1 MLREIRSACIEDL
14 GRLLRTTVSTSAAI
28 LRPAI
33 YCGGYSSKQGISVS
47 SHDHSAREFP
57 NIRPCGKMVSS
68 ELTVPAGTTANPRV
82 ALPRGKG
89 LPQVLQ
95 KWVVKRSASGS
106 LKLPR
111 SSLLPVQRM
120 SEVMGT
126 IRLLAWPVPVVL
138 RQREQWQWR
147 NLAGSPSISQ
157 VTAPQTHPPVMIF

>member
-1 MLREIRSACIEDL
+1 MLREIRSTCIQDCV
-14 GRLLRTTVSTSAAI
+14 RLLRTTVSISAAGPRQ
-28 LRPAI
+28 LI

-47 SHDHSAREFP
+47 SHDHSARAFP
-57 NIRPCGKMVSS
+57 NIRPCGRIVSS
-68 ELTVPAGTTANPRV
+68 EVTVPAGTTANPTD

-111 SSLLPVQRM
+111 SSLLPVHRI

-126 IRLLAWPVPVVL
+126 IRFVAWPVPVVL

-147 NLAGSPSISQ
+147 NFAGSPSISQ
-157 VTAPQTHPPVMIF
+157 VTAPQTHPPVMVF